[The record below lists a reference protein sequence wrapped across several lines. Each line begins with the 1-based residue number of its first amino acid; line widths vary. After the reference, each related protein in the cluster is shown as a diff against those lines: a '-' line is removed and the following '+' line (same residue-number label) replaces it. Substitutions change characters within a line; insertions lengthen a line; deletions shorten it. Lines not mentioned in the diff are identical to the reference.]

1 MLDLKTWHSNG
12 KLLLTGEYL
21 VLEGAKALAVPV
33 NKGQNLKIQQEE
45 PKDFPVLHWMAYQ
58 LSELWFQASYR
69 LPELSVIQTSN
80 ADFASNLQNLL
91 ETCKKISPEFLDGSQ
106 SFRAETSLEFDSE
119 FGFGSSSTLV
129 SNLAHWAKVDPFL
142 LQRTV
147 LGGSGYDI
155 ACARS
160 EKPLLYQ
167 LVNGMPVV
175 EKVSFSFP
183 FHENLYFVY
192 LGHKQ
197 RTSESIEAFKQKAHF
212 SKKEIEEISKISD
225 TILNLV
231 KIDEFEQLIEVHEKI
246 MASVLGISPVK
257 QRLFADHQGAVK
269 SLGAWGGD
277 FVLMTR
283 NLPEKDFKTYLH
295 NKGFD
300 TVYSWDELVLK

>member
-1 MLDLKTWHSNG
+1 MLDSKTWHSNG

-33 NKGQNLKIQQEE
+33 NKGQSLKIQREE
-45 PKDFPVLHWMAYQ
+45 TKGFPVLNWMAYQ
-58 LSELWFQASYR
+58 MDDLWFQASFR
-69 LPELSVIQTSN
+69 LPELSLIQTS
-80 ADFASNLQNLL
+80 DRDLASNLQKLL
-91 ETCKKISPEFLDGSQ
+91 KVCGKMSPGFLDGSQ
-106 SFRAETSLEFDSE
+106 SFKADTTLEFDGQ

-129 SNLAHWAKVDPFL
+129 SNLANWAEIDPFL

-160 EKPLLYQ
+160 KKPLLYQ
-167 LVNGMPVV
+167 LINEIPVV
-175 EKVSFSFP
+175 DEVNISFP
-183 FHENLYFVY
+183 FHKNLYFVY

-197 RTSESIEAFKQKAHF
+197 RTSESIEAFKKTAHF
-212 SKKEIEEISKISD
+212 SHREIKEISRISD
-225 TILNLV
+225 EMPNLDEMV
-231 KIDEFEQLIEVHEKI
+231 EFEMLIEEHEKI

-257 QRLFADHQGAVK
+257 QRLFADHQGVVK

-283 NLPEKDFKTYLH
+283 HLPESDFKTYLLE
-295 NKGFD
+295 KGFD
-300 TVYSWDELVLK
+300 TVYSWHELVLK